1 MRLTGSH
8 YCVWLIPYFQIHI
21 PGLQRFRKLAMF
33 GNIHFD
39 TMVPF
44 RTATA
49 TLEDPFERNQ
59 SILGHSKSLP
69 AEDPSKYPS
78 IRKPVELEVQ
88 SEQDDRDSIGGAW
101 FPYTVLILSPILIPI
116 ALVTM
121 GAMVIQVR
129 CL

>member
-1 MRLTGSH
+1 
-8 YCVWLIPYFQIHI
+8 
-21 PGLQRFRKLAMF
+21 MF

-59 SILGHSKSLP
+59 SFLGRSKSMP

-78 IRKPVELEVQ
+78 IRKPLDLEFEEN
-88 SEQDDRDSIGGAW
+88 EQDEGASIGGSW

-121 GAMVIQVR
+121 GAMVVQVR